1 LAGQNPFDQLL
12 GYHVRRLSV
21 LVMADL
27 SARLA
32 PLGLK
37 PADASV
43 LFAIAAHGPI
53 TQSDLGKM
61 LGIQRANMAPLIA
74 ALDRRGLIQRD
85 AVDGRSQAL
94 SLTADG
100 VAMHGQTWAL
110 TQAHEAELFSILDE
124 TDRALMIGRLRGLWQ
139 DATNGDGS

>member
-1 LAGQNPFDQLL
+1 MAPKNPFEHLL

-43 LFAIAAHGPI
+43 LFAVAAHSPI
-53 TQSDLGKM
+53 TQSELGKL
-61 LGIQRANMAPLIA
+61 LGIQRANMTPLIA
-74 ALDRRGLIQRD
+74 ALDRRGFIQRD

-94 SLTADG
+94 SLTQEGMAIHDQ
-100 VAMHGQTWAL
+100 AWAL
-110 TQAHEAELFSILDE
+110 TQAHEAQLFSMLDE
-124 TDRALMIGRLRGLWQ
+124 TERALMIGRLQGLWQ
-139 DATNGDGS
+139 DATNGEGS

>member
-1 LAGQNPFDQLL
+1 ML

-53 TQSDLGKM
+53 TQSELGKL
-61 LGIQRANMAPLIA
+61 LGIQRANMTPLIA
-74 ALDRRGLIQRD
+74 ALDRRGFVQRD

-94 SLTADG
+94 SLTEAG
-100 VAMHGQTWAL
+100 VAIHDQAWAL
-110 TQAHEAELFSILDE
+110 TQAHEAQLFSMLGE

-139 DATNGDGS
+139 DATNAEGS